1 MKIAIIII
9 IVIVI
14 LIGIWVISIYN
25 SLQKARVMVD
35 NQWGQIQTEI
45 EKRFSL
51 IPNLVNTVKGY
62 AKHEAT
68 TLEEV
73 IKMRSNFSN
82 ANKEEQNKMMNTMSQ
97 KINQFLINVEQYP
110 DLKANQNFLNLQEE
124 LQKIEED
131 IALQRKLYN
140 DAISTFN
147 MRLVTFPTN
156 IVAKMLG
163 FKEMPVFAANDAAQ
177 TAPVVNFE

>member
-1 MKIAIIII
+1 
-9 IVIVI
+9 
-14 LIGIWVISIYN
+14 
-25 SLQKARVMVD
+25 
-35 NQWGQIQTEI
+35 
-45 EKRFSL
+45 
-51 IPNLVNTVKGY
+51 
-62 AKHEAT
+62 
-68 TLEEV
+68 
-73 IKMRSNFSN
+73 
-82 ANKEEQNKMMNTMSQ
+82 MMNTMSQ

-163 FKEMPVFAANDAAQ
+163 FKEMPVFAANEAAQ
-177 TAPVVNFE
+177 TAPVVSFE